1 MLLFNLLNVTSA
13 AASDRLGPRTKI
25 KGKFLVEKLRNN
37 DNVIYLE
44 DSKWKSSS
52 MNCAHV

>member
-13 AASDRLGPRTKI
+13 AAADHLVPRTKI

-44 DSKWKSSS
+44 DSKWKSRQ
-52 MNCAHV
+52 